1 MVTYKDREYDLV
13 VTIEDNVIESLK
25 KSSIDAYPNETG
37 GFLAERYLSNNC
49 AYVECLVEP
58 SKKKCSPC
66 SFQRST
72 KGMNKLWDRLNK
84 KGLIYLGEWHSH
96 PNGSSIYSN
105 TDLDTIRS
113 IASNENIKIIRP
125 LLLIVSLNNNEI
137 KKISLYHYDSEQL
150 KEMQE

>member
-1 MVTYKDREYDLV
+1 
-13 VTIEDNVIESLK
+13 
-25 KSSIDAYPNETG
+25 
-37 GFLAERYLSNNC
+37 
-49 AYVECLVEP
+49 
-58 SKKKCSPC
+58 
-66 SFQRST
+66 
-72 KGMNKLWDRLNK
+72 MNKLWDRLNK